1 MKRNKYFLICFLFCY
16 QFLFAQKFDCEK
28 IALFLNEKEAQ
39 IQHLNL
45 HDPDYIPLHYLIAQD
60 IIKELKQ
67 FRDETLPYFTPCP
80 TLTFNEI
87 IDKYDALKNS
97 VQLKYDSLSLLNKNV
112 YLIFYEKALVEYQ
125 FKNEVDGEYFL
136 QRSLQYNATFPNAVL
151 LKLNK
156 LLDKNYFGAS
166 LSLLNT
172 LYYET
177 EMDREQEI
185 QAIEFTDKFYDKLYK
200 TGDSL
205 IKAEHAAEALEL
217 FEILEAFCLN
227 LPSSYCNDDYYH
239 GLLRSKSGIYE
250 SYLTIAQTAEKRGN
264 PKIAALFYQYAQ
276 EYLKSNP
283 YLQEYEAIDE
293 IVTKHVELKEKYV
306 ELEKNVVIN
315 VENVIAEK
323 KATINIENITIDVK
337 NVVINTENAEPKLSP
352 KEMKAKY
359 DKLVFQALML
369 SIKEEFPASYNMFLE
384 AKKLE
389 DCRCFEADY
398 RVDLMLRE
406 LSKFELK

>member
-1 MKRNKYFLICFLFCY
+1 LKQAGSFLIYLLFS
-16 QFLFAQKFDCEK
+16 QLLFAQKNDCEK
-28 IALFLNEKEAQ
+28 VASFLNEKETQ
-39 IQHLNL
+39 IAHLNL
-45 HDPDYIPLHYLIAQD
+45 HNPDYIPLHYLIAQD
-60 IIKELKQ
+60 IIKSLEQ
-67 FRDETLPYFTPCP
+67 FRIEVIPHFMPCT
-80 TLTFNEI
+80 TLTFNEL

-97 VQLKYDSLSLLNKNV
+97 VQIKHDSLSWLNKNV
-112 YLIFYEKALVEYQ
+112 YLIFYEKALYEYQ
-125 FKNEVDGEYFL
+125 FKNEEDAEYFL
-136 QRSLQYNATFPNAVL
+136 LRSLQYNETFPNAIL

-156 LLDKNYFGAS
+156 LLDKNHFGAS

-177 EMDREQEI
+177 ELDREQEK

-205 IKAEHAAEALEL
+205 IKMEHAAEALEL

-264 PKIAALFYQYAQ
+264 PRIAALFYQYAQ
-276 EYLKSNP
+276 EYLETNP
-283 YLQEYEAIDE
+283 YLKDYESIDE
-293 IVTKHVELKEKYV
+293 IITKHVELKEKYIEIEQKV
-306 ELEKNVVIN
+306 TINAENVVLN
-315 VENVIAEK
+315 VEK
-323 KATINIENITIDVK
+323 
-337 NVVINTENAEPKLSP
+337 AEPKLSS
-352 KEMKAKY
+352 KELKEKY
-359 DKLVFQALML
+359 DKLVLQALTL
-369 SIKEEFPASYNMFLE
+369 VIKENFLESYNMFLE

-389 DCRCFEADY
+389 DCRCFATDF
-398 RVDLMLRE
+398 RVDLMLQE